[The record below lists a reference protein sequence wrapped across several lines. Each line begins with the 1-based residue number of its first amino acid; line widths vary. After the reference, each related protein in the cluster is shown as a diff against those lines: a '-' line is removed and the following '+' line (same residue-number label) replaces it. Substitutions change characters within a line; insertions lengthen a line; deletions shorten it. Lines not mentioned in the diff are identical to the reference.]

1 MIKLISGTTRI
12 GRTTMTPADGWFYAP
27 SEVEERLVALGV
39 AVFGTD
45 SPGEAVATP
54 AESGDATGAGEN
66 PPEYE
71 SGAEGAETA
80 RLDPGQLQALTN
92 AKLRELAEDMGIDAG
107 KLKTKTQ
114 LIEAIAA
121 VDVVPGEPDSEAP
134 PELAPEAP
142 VL

>member
-27 SEVEERLVALGV
+27 SEVEKRLVALGV
-39 AVFGTD
+39 AVFCTD

-54 AESGDATGAGEN
+54 AESGDAPDAGEN
-66 PPEYE
+66 PPEDE

-80 RLDPGQLQALTN
+80 RLGPGQLQALTN

-107 KLKTKTQ
+107 KLKTKAQ

-121 VDVVPGEPDSEAP
+121 VDVVPGEPDGEAP